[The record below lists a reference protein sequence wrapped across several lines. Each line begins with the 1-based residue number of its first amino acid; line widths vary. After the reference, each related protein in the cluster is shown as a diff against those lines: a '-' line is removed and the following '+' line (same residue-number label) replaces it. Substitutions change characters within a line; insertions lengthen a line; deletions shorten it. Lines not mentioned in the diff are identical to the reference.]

1 MTLSLIIAVA
11 VLLAIDTLV
20 SYAERLYTEMGKFL
34 SREFQENIEIF
45 EKQIEPRLG
54 VSRDKAALS
63 FAVLEQLT
71 MAAIS
76 FIVAYGVFRDPRWS
90 WTELAEAAILLALAI
105 VIFNRFLPFV
115 FFSRTRGGWLATFAL
130 PLRLL
135 IYLAMPVTLVI
146 SFCTGVA
153 ALAREQSEPEPED
166 PTDAMDAFIEAGA
179 EEGIIE
185 ESDRELIQSVV
196 EFGDKTVR
204 EVMTPRPEIFAV
216 SADTTIEKLTEMLK
230 AHRISRVPVY
240 EGTIDKII
248 GIVVAHDILQ
258 VADTE
263 ARTRTVRSLLK
274 QDLLFVPESK
284 RVSDLLREMQKG
296 NIRMALVIDEYGA
309 IAGLVT
315 TEDMVEEIVG
325 ELRDEHEAKADVT
338 RDGDAYL
345 VPGSLGIDRLY
356 DLFNISVEGWEAT
369 TVGGLVSEIAGKI
382 PQARE
387 VVEAEGLKFEV
398 LASTDRRIERLRIR
412 RAVPSSSANPSS
424 SATSASVR
432 PQR

>member
-1 MTLSLIIAVA
+1 
-11 VLLAIDTLV
+11 
-20 SYAERLYTEMGKFL
+20 
-34 SREFQENIEIF
+34 
-45 EKQIEPRLG
+45 
-54 VSRDKAALS
+54 
-63 FAVLEQLT
+63 
-71 MAAIS
+71 
-76 FIVAYGVFRDPRWS
+76 
-90 WTELAEAAILLALAI
+90 
-105 VIFNRFLPFV
+105 
-115 FFSRTRGGWLATFAL
+115 
-130 PLRLL
+130 
-135 IYLAMPVTLVI
+135 
-146 SFCTGVA
+146 
-153 ALAREQSEPEPED
+153 
-166 PTDAMDAFIEAGA
+166 
-179 EEGIIE
+179 
-185 ESDRELIQSVV
+185 
-196 EFGDKTVR
+196 
-204 EVMTPRPEIFAV
+204 MTPRPEIFAV

-240 EGTIDKII
+240 EGSIDKII
-248 GIVVAHDILQ
+248 GIVVAHYILQ

-338 RDGDAYL
+338 REGDAYV

-382 PQARE
+382 PQPRE

-398 LASTDRRIERLRIR
+398 LASTDRRIERLRVR
-412 RAVPSSSANPSS
+412 RAVPAGAPPASSSAS
-424 SATSASVR
+424 SAPLR
-432 PQR
+432 PLR